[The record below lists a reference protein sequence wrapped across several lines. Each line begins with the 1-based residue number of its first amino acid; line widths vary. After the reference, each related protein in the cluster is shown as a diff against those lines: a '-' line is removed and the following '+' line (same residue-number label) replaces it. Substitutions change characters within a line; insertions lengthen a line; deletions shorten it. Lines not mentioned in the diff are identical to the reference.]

1 MIKNTKYAPDSWAF
15 ILKYGRNMAWSYIVC
30 EYVWMPKF
38 KPRLRCIWGMSV
50 TALIQRNHWH
60 ASYIIHRSLDLNLG
74 ILSYTRLTDDSLVL
88 VLRKMEGGLL
98 LTNSVPFSCCDI
110 LSPRPCIEVDV
121 IDSSRHF
128 AYDASSD
135 LTIYQTGCVD
145 QLTSSLNHRA
155 IQHLDNILLSLF
167 IMMVKYT
174 CGIRSLFLLVTMS
187 YRRYSQNTA
196 EVRIIICLSFII
208 A

>member
-1 MIKNTKYAPDSWAF
+1 
-15 ILKYGRNMAWSYIVC
+15 
-30 EYVWMPKF
+30 
-38 KPRLRCIWGMSV
+38 MSV